1 MEYNIHQLEALN
13 TDANKLLCLAGAGTG
28 KTASMIARL
37 CRLVKDGVD
46 PNSILVLTF
55 TNAAAFEMK
64 ERYQKQN
71 SGSRCPEF
79 RTFHSFC
86 YHLISMDRNVLSA
99 IGYSSV
105 PAIAQESEAKR
116 IETEA
121 IMQTGLKLSK
131 QKRERSVPLTM
142 KEEYELKL
150 FHKAQQKMMQS
161 RELITFDRLCSSVCD
176 LFIENDESVSKYKNQ
191 FKYVFVDEFQDTDKL
206 QWQFVSSFTDSKLFV
221 VGDALQAIYGFR
233 GADSSIIKSIAEDP
247 NWTVVKLSDNYR
259 SSTSICDYAN
269 ANSTYASDR
278 YRIEIHSDKEGE
290 SIHEHPYHS
299 RFKQIDPNA
308 MDLVIDEL
316 EDMDEGQTCA
326 VLFRTNMEVEQAME
340 MMHARGLSYTACKS
354 NYDYI
359 HYLNSVTSNQYA
371 LDWLSTF
378 LNADAYANWI
388 RVSTGIELECEDE
401 SQLTTTLFTKFCE
414 MYRNNMKILERLS
427 ILCEIKTIMRDKNK
441 QIFQRCKDIFD
452 LLGLESIPFDCDA
465 KSIKELCDYL
475 LDCIESIKS
484 SELYVGTIH
493 SVKGLEFDSVY
504 LLGVDGNTFHLNNEE
519 NCNLYYVGITRAK
532 SHLSV
537 FKEATWR

>member
-1 MEYNIHQLEALN
+1 MEYNIHQLEAIN

-71 SGSRCPEF
+71 VVGRCPEF

-86 YHLISMDRNVLSA
+86 YHLISVDRNVLTA

-121 IMQTGLKLSK
+121 IMRVGLKLSK
-131 QKRERSVPLTM
+131 QKKEGSVPLTM
-142 KEEYELKL
+142 KEEYDLKL
-150 FHKAQQKMMQS
+150 FRKTQQKMMQS
-161 RELITFDRLCSSVCD
+161 KELITFDYLCSSVCD
-176 LFIENDESVSKYKNQ
+176 LFIRNDESVSRYKNQ

-206 QWQFVSSFTDSKLFV
+206 QWSFVSSFTDSKLFV

-233 GADSSIIKSIAEDP
+233 GADSSIIKSIAENP
-247 NWTVVKLSDNYR
+247 VWSVVKLSDNYR
-259 SSTSICDYAN
+259 STSNICNYAN
-269 ANSTYASDR
+269 TNSIYASDR

-290 SIHEHPYHS
+290 LVHQYPYHS
-299 RFKQIDPNA
+299 RFNQIDSNA
-308 MDLVIDEL
+308 MNKVIDEL
-316 EDMDEGQTCA
+316 GHLKENQTCA
-326 VLFRTNMEVEQAME
+326 ILFRTNREVEQAMDLLRE
-340 MMHARGLSYTACKS
+340 NSIAYTACKS
-354 NYDYI
+354 NYDCI

-388 RVSTGIELECEDE
+388 RVSTGIELECEDS
-401 SQLTTTLFTKFCE
+401 SQLTTVLFTKFCE
-414 MYRNNMKILERLS
+414 LYKNNMKILERLS
-427 ILCEIKTIMRDKNK
+427 TLSEIRTIMRDRSK
-441 QIFQRCKDIFD
+441 QIFQKCKDIFD
-452 LLGLESIPFDCDA
+452 LLGLESIPFESNA
-465 KSIKELCDYL
+465 TSIRELCDYL
-475 LDCIESIKS
+475 LQCIESIKS

-504 LLGVDGNTFHLNNEE
+504 LLGVDGNTFHLTDEE
-519 NCNLYYVGITRAK
+519 NCNLFYVGITRAK
-532 SHLSV
+532 SSLSV
-537 FKEATWR
+537 FKERCPK